1 MSFYLVASEASLIRS
16 HLGWTE
22 DGGCK
27 SREFLRKEFSS
38 RRNSKS
44 WMFGVW
50 ERARSPVWQILS
62 FYKRRNWSLILADT
76 NVPIKLIL
84 AAVTKWP
91 NISTQEK
98 CVFVYRKTNKQTK
111 KSRGLLQAV
120 IQRPRLLPYC
130 VFTIFNAR
138 LTSDINLWC
147 LLGRDYRG
155 SHIGGW

>member
-38 RRNSKS
+38 RRNNKC

-50 ERARSPVWQILS
+50 ERARRAAWQILS

-84 AAVTKWP
+84 AAITKMTKYFNSREVCLCLQKKKKKAEDSSKQWFRDP
-91 NISTQEK
+91 ASFHTVSLPSSMPGTRQMLISGV
-98 CVFVYRKTNKQTK
+98 C
-111 KSRGLLQAV
+111 
-120 IQRPRLLPYC
+120 
-130 VFTIFNAR
+130 
-138 LTSDINLWC
+138 
-147 LLGRDYRG
+147 
-155 SHIGGW
+155 

>member
-38 RRNSKS
+38 RRNNKC

-50 ERARSPVWQILS
+50 ERARRAAWQILS

-84 AAVTKWP
+84 AAITKWP
-91 NISTQEK
+91 NTSTQEK
-98 CVFVYRKTNKQTK
+98 CVFVYRKKKKKKAEDSSKQWFRDPASFHTV
-111 KSRGLLQAV
+111 S
-120 IQRPRLLPYC
+120 LPSSMPGTRQMLISGVC
-130 VFTIFNAR
+130 
-138 LTSDINLWC
+138 
-147 LLGRDYRG
+147 
-155 SHIGGW
+155 